1 MYAALMANLPEHLG
15 LDFGN
20 HSVKAVQL
28 RNIVRSP
35 ELVAFS
41 SQPTPTGVINS
52 EDEEHQKQL
61 AEVLKVLYGDGGFR
75 TKNVVVA
82 LPEFSIFTRFLEFPG
97 VKEDELED
105 AVHWQA
111 KQVIPVPVAEVQMS
125 WIVLGRDEKK
135 NSYRILLVAA
145 PKKLI
150 DIYIRVIEK
159 AGMDLVAIE
168 TESIASGRA
177 IYKSANIKD
186 AVILDFGSQST
197 DMGIMSNGELVFS
210 QSIAV
215 GSDAFTRAIASAF
228 SFEYNQAEEYKR
240 NYGLEKEQLEGKI
253 FLSLKPI
260 MDSIIAEVRRG
271 IEFYKTRTMLSPPSQ
286 YMLIGDGS
294 LLPGLVVYLSLE
306 LGVNVQLADPWT
318 GIKVNKKQEAIIS
331 RGRPAYAV
339 AVGLALKAE

>member
-1 MYAALMANLPEHLG
+1 MAVLPEHLG

-28 RNIVRSP
+28 RNVTRSP

-41 SQPTPTGVINS
+41 SQPTPVGVINS
-52 EDEEHQKQL
+52 EDESHQKQL
-61 AEVLKVLYGDGGFR
+61 SEALRILRADGGFR
-75 TKNVVVA
+75 TNDVVAA

-97 VKEDELED
+97 VKEGELED

-111 KQVIPVPVAEVQMS
+111 KQVIPVPVSEIQMS
-125 WIVLGRDEKK
+125 WIVLGRDESK

-150 DIYIRVIEK
+150 DIYIRVIEM
-159 AGMDLVAIE
+159 AGMELVAIE

-210 QSIAV
+210 QSISV
-215 GSDAFTRAIASAF
+215 GSDAFTRAIASEF

-240 NYGLEKEQLEGKI
+240 NYGMDKEQLDGKI
-253 FLSLKPI
+253 FNSLKPI
-260 MDSIIAEVRRG
+260 VDSIIAEVRRG
-271 IEFYKTRTMLSPPSQ
+271 VEFYKTRTMMAPPTQ
-286 YMLIGDGS
+286 YMLIGDGA

-306 LGVNVQLADPWT
+306 LGVNVQMADPWA
-318 GIKVNKKQEAIIS
+318 GIKVNRKQEAILS
-331 RGRPAYAV
+331 KGRPAYAV
-339 AVGLALKAE
+339 AVGLALKTE